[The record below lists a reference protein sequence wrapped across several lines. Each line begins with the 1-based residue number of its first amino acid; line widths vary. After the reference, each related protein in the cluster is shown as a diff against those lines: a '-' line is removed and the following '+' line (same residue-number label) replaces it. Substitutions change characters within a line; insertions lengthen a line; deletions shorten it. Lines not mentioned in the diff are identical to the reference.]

1 MITVSYKDTNGV
13 RELVCSGHAGYVGK
27 AAREE
32 GDPSGEA
39 PGTTPHP
46 SPPSA
51 SPPSPQGEGKDSAAA
66 AGGDIVCAAASA
78 ITGTLAAVLLKND
91 EEFFSLFI
99 GEGDGEC
106 RVTCAGAAAKP
117 YFEFALV
124 GLKKLAEA
132 FPENVRVA
140 EFCESEVFH

>member
-13 RELVCSGHAGYVGK
+13 RELTCVGHAGYK
-27 AAREE
+27 
-32 GDPSGEA
+32 SGN
-39 PGTTPHP
+39 
-46 SPPSA
+46 
-51 SPPSPQGEGKDSAAA
+51 
-66 AGGDIVCAAASA
+66 DIVCAAASA
-78 ITGTLAAVLLKND
+78 LTGTLAAVLLKHD
-91 EEFFSLFI
+91 EEFYSLFV

-106 RVTCAGAAAKP
+106 RIVCGGAAAKP

-140 EFCESEVFH
+140 EFCESEVFR

>member
-1 MITVSYKDTNGV
+1 MIKVTYTYKNGV
-13 RELVCSGHAGYVGK
+13 RELTCVGHAGYGGK
-27 AAREE
+27 AARKA

-46 SPPSA
+46 SPPAA
-51 SPPSPQGEGKDSAAA
+51 SPPSPQGEGS
-66 AGGDIVCAAASA
+66 GGDIVCAAASA
-78 ITGTLAAVLLKND
+78 ITGSLAAVLLKHD

-99 GEGDGEC
+99 SEGDGES
-106 RVTCAGAAAKP
+106 RITCAGAAAAP

-132 FPENVRVA
+132 FPENVRFA
-140 EFCESEVFH
+140 ESCESEVLH

>member
-13 RELVCSGHAGYVGK
+13 RELVCSGHAGYGGK
-27 AAREE
+27 AA
-32 GDPSGEA
+32 
-39 PGTTPHP
+39 
-46 SPPSA
+46 
-51 SPPSPQGEGKDSAAA
+51 PPSPQGEGL
-66 AGGDIVCAAASA
+66 GGDIVCAAASA
-78 ITGTLAAVLLKND
+78 LTGTLAAVLLKHD
-91 EEFFSLFI
+91 EEFFSLFV

-106 RVTCAGAAAKP
+106 RIVCAGAVAKP

-140 EFCESEVFH
+140 DLRESEEFH